1 MLMLEKSTPDLMTVW
16 VRLLRTQQRVLKSIE
31 SRLKQASL
39 PPLLW
44 YDVLL
49 ELERVGQAGL
59 RQRDIQKHTLLERY
73 NVSRLVDRLCDAD
86 LVTRRPA
93 TDDGRGTVVVISSAG
108 RKMRQTMWPV
118 YAEAVEDEM
127 SAKLNGTDLKTFSAL
142 LERI

>member
-1 MLMLEKSTPDLMTVW
+1 MRDISTPDLMTVW
-16 VRLLRTQQRVLKSIE
+16 VRLLRTQQRVLKAVE
-31 SRLKQASL
+31 HRLKQASL

-49 ELERVGQAGL
+49 ELERAGAAGL

-73 NVSRLVDRLCDAD
+73 NVSRLVDRLRDAG

-93 TDDGRGTVVVISSAG
+93 DDDARGAAVVITGAG
-108 RKMRQTMWPV
+108 KDKRKAMWPV
-118 YAEAVEDEM
+118 YRQAVEDEV
-127 SAKLNGTDLKTFSAL
+127 ATKLSNEELEMLGQL